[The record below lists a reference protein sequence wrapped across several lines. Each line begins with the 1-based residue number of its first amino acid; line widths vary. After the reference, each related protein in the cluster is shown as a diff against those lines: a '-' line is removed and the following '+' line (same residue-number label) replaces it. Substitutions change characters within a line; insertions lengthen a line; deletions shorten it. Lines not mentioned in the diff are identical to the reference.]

1 MTQNFEEQL
10 AGLFAQAERDLPDE
24 HFRSQAMLKVTRQ
37 KRKSTILRYGY
48 WVFVLLC
55 LCSIF
60 PVAVK
65 FSLVL
70 GEIIGN
76 SPIMLKNFLQ
86 SYLDFPMMLII
97 LSASACYLLIKFRLL
112 KQSTLYFFG
121 RINLFKLYK

>member
-1 MTQNFEEQL
+1 MTQNYEEEL
-10 AGLFAQAERDLPDE
+10 AGLFAQAETELPDE
-24 HFRSQAMLKVTRQ
+24 HFRAQVMFKVTRQ
-37 KRKSTILRYGY
+37 KRKFTALRYGY

-65 FSLVL
+65 LSLVL

-76 SPIMLKNFLQ
+76 FPFMLKNLLQ

-97 LSASACYLLIKFRLL
+97 FSAPAGYVLIKFRLL
-112 KQSTLYFFG
+112 GQPSLYFFG

>member
-1 MTQNFEEQL
+1 MTQNYEEQL
-10 AGLFAQAERDLPDE
+10 AGLFAQAETELPDE
-24 HFRSQAMLKVTRQ
+24 HFRAQVMLKVTRQ

-65 FSLVL
+65 LSLVL

-76 SPIMLKNFLQ
+76 SPIMLKNLLQ
-86 SYLDFPMMLII
+86 FYLDFPMMLIM
-97 LSASACYLLIKFRLL
+97 LSAPAGYLLIKFRLL
-112 KQSTLYFFG
+112 RLPSLYFFG

>member
-10 AGLFAQAERDLPDE
+10 AGLFAQAETELPDE
-24 HFRSQAMLKVTRQ
+24 HFRAQVMLKVTRQ

-65 FSLVL
+65 LSLVL

-76 SPIMLKNFLQ
+76 FPFMLKNLLQ
-86 SYLDFPMMLII
+86 SNLDFSMMLII
-97 LSASACYLLIKFRLL
+97 FSASAGYLLIKFRLL
-112 KQSTLYFFG
+112 RLPSLYFFG
-121 RINLFKLYK
+121 IINLFKLHK